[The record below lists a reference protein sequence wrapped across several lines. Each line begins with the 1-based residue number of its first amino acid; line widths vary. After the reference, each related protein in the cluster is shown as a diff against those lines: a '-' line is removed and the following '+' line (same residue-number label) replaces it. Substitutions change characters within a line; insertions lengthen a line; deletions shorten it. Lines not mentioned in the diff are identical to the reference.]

1 MNFLN
6 HVKFLADVLKANN
19 LYPTYP
25 KDYED
30 FIELLLVKYPDIM
43 QSGSPPS
50 RHICDFYLSS
60 DPRKLGGRVVGPE
73 GWAGSNNGGE
83 KKDYSSCSVF
93 GLGLHGQ
100 NSSSW

>member
-6 HVKFLADVLKANN
+6 HVQFLADVLKANN
-19 LYPTYP
+19 LSPKYP

-30 FIELLLVKYPDIM
+30 FIQLLSVKYPDIM
-43 QSGSPPS
+43 QSDSAPS

-83 KKDYSSCSVF
+83 KKGGVIKKK
-93 GLGLHGQ
+93 
-100 NSSSW
+100 NAT